1 MTKVLLSPSSIGQC
15 GSQPMDLLLKNGY
28 EIIPNPFGRKLT
40 PEETIELAKDAAGV
54 VAGVETYDKSVLDS
68 LPNLK
73 CISRVGVG
81 MDSIDLDYAK
91 ERGVIIKNTP
101 FGPTKAVA
109 ELSIALAMSL
119 LRNIGFSD
127 RSIRAGVWKKSIGN
141 LIEDKEVGILGLGRI
156 GKATAKKYQALGC
169 RVSAYDL
176 YPDEEWMS
184 ENGVLPKSFNEVL
197 KNSDLI
203 SIHVPGGG
211 SVGAVIGR
219 AELEIV
225 KPNVVLINLARG
237 GVVDEAALFDFLKK
251 NDLAKAALDVFSEEP
266 YSGPLTEL
274 ENVVLTPHLGSYAL
288 EGKLA
293 MEVDAVKNLMDTLEA
308 TK

>member
-81 MDSIDLDYAK
+81 MDSIDLDYAQ

-109 ELSIALAMSL
+109 ELSIALAMNL
-119 LRNIGFSD
+119 LRNIGYSD
-127 RSIRAGVWKKSIGN
+127 RSIREGVWKKSIGN

-156 GKATAKKYQALGC
+156 GKATAMKYQALGC

-176 YPDEEWMS
+176 YPDEKWMS
-184 ENGVLPKSFNEVL
+184 ENGVLSKSFEEVL

-203 SIHVPGGG
+203 SIHVPGG
-211 SVGAVIGR
+211 SFDGAVIGR
-219 AELEIV
+219 AELNLV
-225 KPNVVLINLARG
+225 KHNAVLINLSRG

-251 NDLAKAALDVFSEEP
+251 NETAKAALDVFSEEP
-266 YSGPLTEL
+266 YSGPFTKL
-274 ENVVLTPHLGSYAL
+274 ENVVLTPHLGSYAK

-293 MEVDAVKNLMDTLEA
+293 MEVDAVKNLMDALEE